1 MPSAP
6 PGTRLIAGVDEV
18 GRGPLAG
25 PVVAAAVILLVP
37 VEGLADSKLL
47 AAPVREQLAL
57 VLRASARIG
66 IGAASVAEI
75 DRLNILQASLLAMRR
90 AVLRLGCLGC
100 LPDLALI
107 DGNRAPDLPCPAET
121 VVDGDA
127 LIPSISAASIVAK
140 VTRDRLMHRL
150 ASRYPGYGWE
160 TNVGYATA
168 LHRDALW
175 RLGPC
180 RHHRRSFA
188 SVQGRLFD
196 V

>member
-25 PVVAAAVILLVP
+25 PVVAAAVILLEP

-90 AVLRLGCLGC
+90 AVLCLGRLGC

-107 DGNRAPDLPCPAET
+107 DGNRAPDLPCPAEA

-160 TNVGYATA
+160 TNVGYAT
-168 LHRDALW
+168 LEHRDALW

-188 SVQGRLFD
+188 SVQGRLFE